1 MRDSKG
7 RYEVGVSGNPL
18 GRPRAIL
25 SIRDLARSHTDE
37 AISTLAEIMRDPE
50 APANARISAA
60 SELLNR
66 GYGRSVDQKAMIV
79 MSQQHELPREVR
91 DLTTSEIIGLLVKHL
106 PFEFGAQ
113 AETCTIMHQNG
124 SHKT

>member
-7 RYEVGVSGNPL
+7 RFEAGVSGNPL

-25 SIRDLARSHTDE
+25 SVRDLARSHTDE
-37 AISTLAEIMRDPE
+37 AIATLAEIMRDPE

-66 GYGRSVDQKAMIV
+66 GYGRPVDQKAMVV
-79 MSQQHELPREVR
+79 MSQQQELPKGVR
-91 DLTTSEIIGLLVKHL
+91 DLSTSEIIGLILKSAPQL
-106 PFEFGAQ
+106 LEIDALN
-113 AETCTIMHQNG
+113 E
-124 SHKT
+124 K

>member
-7 RYEVGVSGNPL
+7 RFEAGVSGNPL

-25 SIRDLARSHTDE
+25 SVRDLARSHTDE
-37 AISTLAEIMRDPE
+37 AIATLAEIMRDPE

-66 GYGRSVDQKAMIV
+66 GYGRHVPAAGTAKGGQRFVD
-79 MSQQHELPREVR
+79 LR
-91 DLTTSEIIGLLVKHL
+91 DYWPLGERAPQPV
-106 PFEFGAQ
+106 
-113 AETCTIMHQNG
+113 
-124 SHKT
+124 

>member
-7 RYEVGVSGNPL
+7 RYEAGVSGNPL

-37 AISTLAEIMRDPE
+37 AIETLAAIMRDPE

-91 DLTTSEIIGLLVKHL
+91 DLSTSEIIALILESTPL
-106 PFEFGAQ
+106 FLEAGALN
-113 AETCTIMHQNG
+113 ED
-124 SHKT
+124 

>member
-7 RYEVGVSGNPL
+7 RFEAGVSGNPL
-18 GRPRAIL
+18 GRPKAIL
-25 SIRDLARSHTDE
+25 SVRDLARAHTDE
-37 AISTLAEIMRDPE
+37 AVATLAEIMRDPE

-66 GYGRSVDQKAMIV
+66 GYGRPVDQKAMVV

-91 DLTTSEIIGLLVKHL
+91 DLSTSEIIGLLVKHI
-106 PFEFGAQ
+106 PFAFV
-113 AETCTIMHQNG
+113 AETE
-124 SHKT
+124 K